1 MNVYC
6 QLLTMWIITALT
18 LMHYICPDQSAV
30 KITRENGIVNR
41 NPYPEAVKIIREDTS
56 RVKRSVPP
64 PPNPPQ
70 PNPPQPNPPPPNP
83 PPTIPDHLEDCY
95 DDFDFWNNHNAA
107 FNEFVVTPTSPYYT
121 DIIMALSTVS
131 VPAPPPQH
139 PPIVKRQGE

>member
-1 MNVYC
+1 
-6 QLLTMWIITALT
+6 MWIITALT
-18 LMHYICPDQSAV
+18 LMHYICPDP
-30 KITRENGIVNR
+30 N
-41 NPYPEAVKIIREDTS
+41 AVKIIREKGALINRNSYPAAVKIIRDDTT

-64 PPNPPQ
+64 QNPPQ
-70 PNPPQPNPPPPNP
+70 PNPPQPNPPQPNP

-139 PPIVKRQGE
+139 PPIVKRQGK